1 MSEWHYLEVAPV
13 AKQRARLGRRRKAF
27 TPEKTVAFET
37 AVRQMWS
44 DIGEHYDADDVHAV
58 AVDVEIESHGIW
70 VRVTPLEASHRPI
83 GVRGDVDNYVK
94 AILDGMTSSDTIKA
108 AFADDKIVEQFSV
121 KFRGD
126 ARKPRKRRVQTPVV

>member
-1 MSEWHYLEVAPV
+1 MSDWHYLEVIPV

-37 AVRQMWS
+37 KIAELWEQVGEFY
-44 DIGEHYDADDVHAV
+44 DIDEFPAV
-58 AVDVEIESHGIW
+58 AVDIEIESHGIW
-70 VRVTPLEASHRPI
+70 VKVTPLEASHRPV

-94 AILDGMTSSDTIKA
+94 AILDGMNTKA
-108 AFADDKIVEQFSV
+108 WTDDKAVEHLTV

-126 ARKPRKRRVQTPVV
+126 ARKPRRRRTPVV